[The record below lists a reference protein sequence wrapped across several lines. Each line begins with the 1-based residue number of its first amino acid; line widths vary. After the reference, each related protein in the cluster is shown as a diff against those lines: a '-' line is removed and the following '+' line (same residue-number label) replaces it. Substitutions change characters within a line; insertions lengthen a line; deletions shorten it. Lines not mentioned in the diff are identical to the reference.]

1 MSFGPISLL
10 VPHFK
15 SSTYN
20 SMPPVYDPQKY
31 DKIDGES
38 SNAGKL
44 GPAARVPAKP
54 LGEDGILNQN
64 PIFERGSI
72 GFILTAENIF

>member
-1 MSFGPISLL
+1 
-10 VPHFK
+10 
-15 SSTYN
+15 
-20 SMPPVYDPQKY
+20 MPAVYDPQKY

-54 LGEDGILNQN
+54 SGEEGILNQN
-64 PIFERGSI
+64 PIFETGSK
-72 GFILTAENIF
+72 